1 MIVFLAGMGGVELG
15 QLSKD
20 GAPEK
25 EREKGKEEVR
35 TKLMCV
41 HVLC

>member
-25 EREKGKEEVR
+25 ERERERKVR
-35 TKLMCV
+35 KR
-41 HVLC
+41 